1 MDRFGTARQAR
12 HVEERHG
19 KVRQAWRGGAGSGMA
34 RLGKARQARRG
45 VFERGVERHSKAG
58 MVRLGMAW

>member
-19 KVRQAWRGGAGSGMA
+19 KVRQAWRGGVGSGMA
-34 RLGKARQARRG
+34 RLGKVRQAW
-45 VFERGVERHSKAG
+45 
-58 MVRLGMAW
+58 LD

>member
-1 MDRFGTARQAR
+1 
-12 HVEERHG
+12 
-19 KVRQAWRGGAGSGMA
+19 MA

-58 MVRLGMAW
+58 MARLGMAW